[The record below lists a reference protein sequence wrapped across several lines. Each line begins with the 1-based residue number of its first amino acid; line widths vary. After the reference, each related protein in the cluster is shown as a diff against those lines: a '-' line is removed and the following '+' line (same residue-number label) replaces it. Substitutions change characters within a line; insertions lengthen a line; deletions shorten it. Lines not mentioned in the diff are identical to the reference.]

1 MLIVTIVSRD
11 LPLMTETSTR
21 QNCFARGASTKSSS
35 NKVLV
40 ASWMQSC
47 HLLRHHRQARRHK
60 CRPVRNTS
68 MSARTNLRFASH
80 GMLLYAS
87 LDLHPCRLGIGVWE
101 DIKISV
107 SSGCWWSVGKE
118 SEFPHGTWAWY
129 RHPEPNNRVQHTFEH
144 MSSASFNLEWRIK
157 CVVALHHALTS
168 DSVTGNCQ
176 LKLSTSLKLSIPR
189 GHRPTQL
196 GGIRVASSSPFLLR
210 YCFYSSLCSSP
221 TEAAREPWPTLP
233 PLKLATA
240 KILCQLIDLGSALY
254 LSYLLQFRRLPCMA
268 FFLRLSRSF

>member
-1 MLIVTIVSRD
+1 MDFQSFTCRHNSSLHKTKYSTHKLSQNGRRHCTKSMLIVTIVSRD

-87 LDLHPCRLGIGVWE
+87 LDLHPCRLGIGV
-101 DIKISV
+101 
-107 SSGCWWSVGKE
+107 
-118 SEFPHGTWAWY
+118 
-129 RHPEPNNRVQHTFEH
+129 
-144 MSSASFNLEWRIK
+144 
-157 CVVALHHALTS
+157 
-168 DSVTGNCQ
+168 
-176 LKLSTSLKLSIPR
+176 
-189 GHRPTQL
+189 
-196 GGIRVASSSPFLLR
+196 
-210 YCFYSSLCSSP
+210 
-221 TEAAREPWPTLP
+221 
-233 PLKLATA
+233 
-240 KILCQLIDLGSALY
+240 
-254 LSYLLQFRRLPCMA
+254 
-268 FFLRLSRSF
+268 